1 MATNNPFRIENV
13 TQGKTIKNFG
23 FDLVY
28 LSVQE
33 ANRMTVMVET
43 DDDFAF
49 DDEIEFYQNS
59 TGYFR
64 GNVENITSDEENNWE
79 ITVIGADGGIRKER
93 VNRTFSGGIGI
104 EQAVKNAVEDN
115 TGFTVQINFTSGQT
129 FDDKTYDDPLGTLFQ
144 DLIDNT
150 RVQIRVDTFN
160 KTIFLEEEGGLDNS
174 RTLNTTGSNANFKI
188 TDYEEDGSNVIDT
201 LKIKGNPKSKEITGE
216 SFSPS
221 SGQTVITL
229 SKPSDQVETI
239 DEVRVNGS
247 KQIKSFSVEE
257 SADFRVQ
264 LADDG
269 LPTNQLTFNE
279 SFSGSESVE
288 VDYTFVKEPSAVVT
302 VSDADGE
309 GYAKKKIPSVTSKE
323 EAQKAG
329 ERIISKLKKTE
340 LAITGNYVND
350 ADRKLDL
357 DVKAGEEVTLN
368 AEEKGV
374 SGRTI
379 NIVKVTHSFPGGT
392 TMELGRPENYSLQR
406 EKDQERR
413 QGSEED
419 DTFSSIADQFKEKG
433 LRESSQYTM
442 PHGWQIE
449 NANQSAK
456 QSFVVYVPNK
466 KFLRYAEVD
475 LVRSPLKFDKTD
487 VSVSGE
493 ANTNSQTDNIAK
505 RYDSFGG
512 DNHPHDVAGLTTPS
526 AAGDAANSNPLN
538 KTFSGTGTFT
548 EDVQIPFVDGEGGFA
563 IIYCQTQMDASESNF
578 GGLQVKIENTTT
590 GDVLYDDGSLTPS
603 YQPGD
608 TRMHMVAQARGST
621 DLESDNIRFTFET
634 SDDRR
639 WRYGIGVMC
648 FGEHSHNISTVQDRA
663 KGNDTGGDNDYET
676 NDANEG
682 DLQNL
687 DADGSTTDLS
697 SKVDSGSTDTASG
710 SEPGIVDVNI
720 DVSNSSGTTTTNTVT
735 LGQGEDNF
743 GSKINLS
750 DLEKGFNRI
759 EVYPTTSSTIRLG
772 TLVRLGLTDR

>member
-1 MATNNPFRIENV
+1 MATNNPFKIENV
-13 TQGKTIKNFG
+13 TQSKTINNFG

-64 GNVENITSDEENNWE
+64 GNVENITTDEENNWE
-79 ITVIGADGGIRKER
+79 ITVVGADGGIRKER

-115 TGFTVQINFTSGQT
+115 TNFTVQINFTSGQT

-174 RTLNTTGSNANFKI
+174 RTLNTTGSDANFKI

-229 SKPSDQVETI
+229 SKPSDQIETI
-239 DEVRVNGS
+239 DEVRVNGN

-288 VDYTFVKEPSAVVT
+288 VDYTFVKEPTAVVT
-302 VSDADGE
+302 ASDADGE

-350 ADRKLDL
+350 ANRKLDL

-392 TMELGRPENYSLQR
+392 TMELGRPENYSLQK

-419 DTFSSIADQFKEKG
+419 DTFSSIADQFKDKG
-433 LRESSQYTM
+433 L
-442 PHGWQIE
+442 
-449 NANQSAK
+449 
-456 QSFVVYVPNK
+456 
-466 KFLRYAEVD
+466 
-475 LVRSPLKFDKTD
+475 
-487 VSVSGE
+487 
-493 ANTNSQTDNIAK
+493 
-505 RYDSFGG
+505 
-512 DNHPHDVAGLTTPS
+512 
-526 AAGDAANSNPLN
+526 
-538 KTFSGTGTFT
+538 
-548 EDVQIPFVDGEGGFA
+548 
-563 IIYCQTQMDASESNF
+563 
-578 GGLQVKIENTTT
+578 
-590 GDVLYDDGSLTPS
+590 
-603 YQPGD
+603 
-608 TRMHMVAQARGST
+608 
-621 DLESDNIRFTFET
+621 
-634 SDDRR
+634 
-639 WRYGIGVMC
+639 
-648 FGEHSHNISTVQDRA
+648 
-663 KGNDTGGDNDYET
+663 
-676 NDANEG
+676 
-682 DLQNL
+682 
-687 DADGSTTDLS
+687 
-697 SKVDSGSTDTASG
+697 
-710 SEPGIVDVNI
+710 
-720 DVSNSSGTTTTNTVT
+720 
-735 LGQGEDNF
+735 
-743 GSKINLS
+743 
-750 DLEKGFNRI
+750 
-759 EVYPTTSSTIRLG
+759 
-772 TLVRLGLTDR
+772 